1 MSKLELYKV
10 DNMII
15 EHLFLQYRII
25 ILVTDL
31 IGIDFIFRHDRIC
44 GCLTFF
50 VFYHFNKRCTVI
62 IENILSSNGFTLQ
75 WNN

>member
-31 IGIDFIFRHDRIC
+31 IGIDFIFIHDRIC
-44 GCLTFF
+44 GFLTFF
-50 VFYHFNKRCTVI
+50 VFYHSNKRCTVT
-62 IENILSSNGFTLQ
+62 IENIH
-75 WNN
+75 